1 MGSAPASEA
10 AASHAVASQA
20 VASDGA
26 AARAAAPA
34 ADHLPGSVQTAV
46 KLLIVGHFAVGKTT
60 FVGALSEIR
69 PLRTEEVMTQ
79 AGALVD
85 DLAGTKD
92 KTTTTVALDFGRLTL
107 NDTLVLYLFGTPG
120 QQRFTE
126 LWQDM
131 TRGALGALVLADTRR
146 LGQSFDVMGVLEDL
160 GLPYAVALNDFDDAP
175 EHDLD
180 EVREALD
187 LLPETPLVRCDA
199 RDRVSSTHAL
209 IALVEYLLTRNA
221 GRTSDSDSDIELEH
235 A

>member
-1 MGSAPASEA
+1 MGSAPASEHA
-10 AASHAVASQA
+10 AASDDVCAVSQN
-20 VASDGA
+20 VY
-26 AARAAAPA
+26 
-34 ADHLPGSVQTAV
+34 LPRSVQTAA
-46 KLLIVGHFAVGKTT
+46 KLLVVGHFAVGKTT

-107 NDTLVLYLFGTPG
+107 NDSLVLYLFGTPG
-120 QQRFTE
+120 QQRFTQ

-146 LGQSFDVMGVLEDL
+146 LGQSFDAMGVLEEL
-160 GLPYAVALNDFDDAP
+160 GLPYAVALNEFDDAP
-175 EHDLD
+175 EHDLA
-180 EVREALD
+180 EIREALD

-199 RDRVSSTHAL
+199 RDRISSTRAL
-209 IALVEYLLTRNA
+209 IALVEYLLN
-221 GRTSDSDSDIELEH
+221 RTSDTSDSELEH